1 MTANEL
7 DVRRA
12 TEISVDYLQSVYG
25 SLNTA
30 LFRIE
35 EVMQN
40 SDETK
45 YYVICSL
52 LTSLGS
58 SKRVYYMI
66 KVDIKTKA
74 LVSVQKGSKDS
85 ETNKIIWEK
94 INLPFEER

>member
-1 MTANEL
+1 MTANEM
-7 DVRRA
+7 DIRKA
-12 TEISVDYLQSVYG
+12 TEVAVDYLQSVYG

-35 EVMQN
+35 EVRQN

-58 SKRVYYMI
+58 SKRAYYII
-66 KVDIKTKA
+66 KVDVKTKA
-74 LVSVQKGSKDS
+74 PISVQKGARNP
-85 ETNKIIWEK
+85 ETNQIDWEK
-94 INLPFEER
+94 INLPSEE